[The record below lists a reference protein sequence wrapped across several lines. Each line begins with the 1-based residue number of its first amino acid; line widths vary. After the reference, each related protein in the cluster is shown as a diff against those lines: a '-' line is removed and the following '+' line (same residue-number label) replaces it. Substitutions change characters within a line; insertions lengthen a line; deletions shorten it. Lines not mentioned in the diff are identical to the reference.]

1 MKKLLLSMALFGS
14 LLTAGC
20 FPFKH
25 PLPPAFAPAP
35 IVQIE
40 SPKQAKV
47 IKPAATVENLDKRV
61 TDIETRMAQA
71 RAYWAKHPR

>member
-1 MKKLLLSMALFGS
+1 MKKLLLSIALAGS

-25 PLPPAFAPAP
+25 TPPAP
-35 IVQIE
+35 VVQTQIE
-40 SPKQAKV
+40 SPQQAKPPF
-47 IKPAATVENLDKRV
+47 KPVLTIDTLDARV
-61 TDIETRMAQA
+61 TDIEKRMAAA